1 MTNATKTTANTA
13 TLEAHITE
21 LEAALKEANKYEM
34 KSTLWL
40 SDLVTT
46 GRTKS
51 DRLVVKFSAQK
62 GVKNADG
69 CRIYGAYWNF
79 VAYGDTAERFQ
90 ELTAAGERLVTITA
104 FESPWTNG
112 ARKSDFVVL
121 SITPYKRPE
130 LGEAT
135 AAAPFSFEPTPY

>member
-1 MTNATKTTANTA
+1 MANATKTTTNTA
-13 TLEAHITE
+13 TLEARITE

-40 SDLVTT
+40 NDLVTT
-46 GRTKS
+46 DRTKS

-62 GVKNADG
+62 GVKHTDG
-69 CRIYGAYWNF
+69 SRIYGASWNF

-104 FESPWTNG
+104 FESPWSNG
-112 ARKSDFVVL
+112 ARKSDWVVL

-130 LGEAT
+130 LGDAT
-135 AAAPFSFEPTPY
+135 ATAPFSFEPTPF